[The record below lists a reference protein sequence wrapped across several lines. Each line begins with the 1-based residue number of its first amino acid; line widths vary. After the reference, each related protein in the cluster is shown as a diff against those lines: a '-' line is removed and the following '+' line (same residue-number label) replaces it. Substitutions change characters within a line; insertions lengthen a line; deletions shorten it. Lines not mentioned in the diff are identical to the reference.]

1 TNQKQN
7 PRLTDYRAVAL
18 GGAIWAGALFQSATA
33 PWRIAIAALI
43 LAALSLISR
52 KFRFSVIIFALL
64 LGSTVMSIR
73 QASLAHSQISRF
85 FMQSATITAE
95 VVTDPSKTSTG
106 SYSFIARAVLVNNS
120 SIHYKLRVPIRVMTS
135 KQSIT
140 TLLPGQR
147 FSAQGR
153 IVASKEARVAALVVI
168 KDDFHILTP
177 PSRWASALG
186 AIRLGLRFLSGDGNA
201 GALIPGMVLGDTSKQ
216 SVEFKNS
223 MRRSGLTH
231 LVAVS
236 GANFALVSAFVLW
249 MMQFLFARMK
259 FRLSATAISL
269 IAFIA
274 LVRPSP
280 SVLRAAA
287 MAAVLL
293 VAQGTKKGRDS
304 LPALGFAM
312 AAVVVVDPWQAR
324 DAGFALSVLAT
335 AGLLL
340 FAPVLIEKLSI
351 HLPGKLAQALAP
363 PIAATVFCSP
373 IIVALSGYLAPMS
386 VIANLLAAPFVAP
399 ITIVGFIAALF
410 SPFAPLISTVLIWFI
425 RFPAGAIALI
435 AHWASSFP
443 VLTLQSGKIGFLI
456 VASFTL
462 GSWLLKKWFKHI
474 IVFTLVILISITWL
488 QRWPGGDWQVANC
501 DIGQGDSM
509 VINLGNHQGIVID
522 VGPDSVAEDRCL
534 KALGIK
540 EIPLL
545 ILSHFHADHVAGLT
559 GAIKNRAVGQVWV
572 SVNSAPLI
580 ESAKAQAALKGVE
593 MIKAVRG
600 MSARVGP
607 LTIRVL
613 WPTLSAR
620 SFEEMPGD
628 GSQINNSSI
637 ATLIT
642 SDAFSLFAGGDL
654 EPPVQEILVK
664 DVGPVDIYKVCH
676 HGSKYQDLAFM
687 SALHPRISII
697 SVGAGNTYGHPAVQ
711 TLQALARLGSEV
723 LRTDIDGAVAVQV
736 RNHQFTVRRAKGRFN
751 LIRWG

>member
-1 TNQKQN
+1 
-7 PRLTDYRAVAL
+7 
-18 GGAIWAGALFQSATA
+18 
-33 PWRIAIAALI
+33 
-43 LAALSLISR
+43 
-52 KFRFSVIIFALL
+52 
-64 LGSTVMSIR
+64 MSIR

-106 SYSFIARAVLVNNS
+106 NYSFIARAVLVNNS

-135 KQSIT
+135 KQSVT

-147 FSAQGR
+147 FSAEGR

-168 KDDFHILTP
+168 KDDIEIQTQ

-186 AIRLGLRFLSGDGNA
+186 AIRLGLRSLSGDGNA

-456 VASFTL
+456 IASFTL

-509 VINLGNHQGIVID
+509 VINLGNHRGIVID
-522 VGPDSVAEDRCL
+522 VGPDPVAEDRCL

-613 WPTLSAR
+613 WPTLSAT

-676 HGSKYQDLAFM
+676 HGSRYQDLAFM

>member
-1 TNQKQN
+1 MQN
-7 PRLTDYRAVAL
+7 
-18 GGAIWAGALFQSATA
+18 AT
-33 PWRIAIAALI
+33 
-43 LAALSLISR
+43 
-52 KFRFSVIIFALL
+52 V
-64 LGSTVMSIR
+64 
-73 QASLAHSQISRF
+73 
-85 FMQSATITAE
+85 TAE

-135 KQSIT
+135 DQSVT
-140 TLLPGQR
+140 QLLPGQR

-168 KDDFHILTP
+168 KSDIEIQTQ
-177 PSRWASALG
+177 PSHWASALG
-186 AIRLGLRFLSGDGNA
+186 AIRLGLRSLSGDGDA

-216 SVEFKNS
+216 SSDFKNS
-223 MRRSGLTH
+223 MKRSGLTH

-259 FRLSATAISL
+259 FRLTATAISL

-293 VAQGTKKGRDS
+293 IAQGTKRGRDS

-312 AAVVVVDPWQAR
+312 AAVVIVDPWQAR

-340 FAPVLIEKLSI
+340 FAPVLIEKMRTRM
-351 HLPGKLAQALAP
+351 PEKLAQALAP
-363 PIAATVFCSP
+363 PIAAIVFCSP

-410 SPFAPLISTVLIWFI
+410 SPIAPLLSTILMWFI

-435 AHWASSFP
+435 ADWASSFP
-443 VLTLQSGKIGFLI
+443 VLTLRTGKIGFLI

-462 GSWLLKKWFKHI
+462 ISWLLKKWLKQI
-474 IVFTLVILISITWL
+474 IIFTLVVLISITWL

-509 VINLGNHQGIVID
+509 VINLGNHRGLVID
-522 VGPDSVAEDRCL
+522 VGPDPVAEDRCL
-534 KALGIK
+534 KALGIN

-545 ILSHFHADHVAGLT
+545 ILSHFHADHVAGLP
-559 GAIKNRAVGQVWV
+559 GALKNRTVGQVWV
-572 SVNSAPLI
+572 SVNSAPLV
-580 ESAKAQAALKGVE
+580 ESAMAQSALKGVE

-600 MSARVGP
+600 MSSKLGP
-607 LTIRVL
+607 LTIKVL
-613 WPTLSAR
+613 WPTLSAT
-620 SFEEMPGD
+620 SFAEMPGD

-642 SDAFSLFAGGDL
+642 CDAFSIFAGGDI

-664 DVGPVDIYKVCH
+664 DVGPVDIYKVSH
-676 HGSKYQDLAFM
+676 HGSRYQDLAFM
-687 SALHPRISII
+687 AALHPRISII
-697 SVGAGNTYGHPAVQ
+697 SVGVGNTYGHPAVQ
-711 TLQALARLGSEV
+711 TLGALARLGSEV
-723 LRTDIDGAVAVQV
+723 VRTDIDGAIAVQV
-736 RNHQFTVRRAKGRFN
+736 RNHHFTIRKAKGRFN

>member
-1 TNQKQN
+1 MQN
-7 PRLTDYRAVAL
+7 
-18 GGAIWAGALFQSATA
+18 AT
-33 PWRIAIAALI
+33 
-43 LAALSLISR
+43 
-52 KFRFSVIIFALL
+52 V
-64 LGSTVMSIR
+64 
-73 QASLAHSQISRF
+73 
-85 FMQSATITAE
+85 TAE

-135 KQSIT
+135 DQSVT
-140 TLLPGQR
+140 QLLPGQR

-168 KDDFHILTP
+168 KSDIEIQTQ
-177 PSRWASALG
+177 PSHWASALG
-186 AIRLGLRFLSGDGNA
+186 AIRLGLRSLSGDGDA

-216 SVEFKNS
+216 SSDFKNS
-223 MRRSGLTH
+223 MKRSGLTH

-259 FRLSATAISL
+259 FRLTATAISL

-293 VAQGTKKGRDS
+293 IAQGTKRGRDS

-312 AAVVVVDPWQAR
+312 AAVVIVDPWQAR

-340 FAPVLIEKLSI
+340 FAPVLIEKMRTRM
-351 HLPGKLAQALAP
+351 PEKLAQALAP
-363 PIAATVFCSP
+363 PIAAIVFCSP

-410 SPFAPLISTVLIWFI
+410 SPIAPLLSTILMWFI

-435 AHWASSFP
+435 ADWASSFP
-443 VLTLQSGKIGFLI
+443 VLTLRTGKIGFLI

-462 GSWLLKKWFKHI
+462 ISWLLKRWFKHI
-474 IVFTLVILISITWL
+474 IIFTLVVLISITWL

-509 VINLGNHQGIVID
+509 VINLGNHRGLVID
-522 VGPDSVAEDRCL
+522 VGPNPVAEDRCL
-534 KALGIK
+534 KALGIN

-545 ILSHFHADHVAGLT
+545 ILSHFHADHVAGLP
-559 GAIKNRAVGQVWV
+559 GALKNRTVGQVWV
-572 SVNSAPLI
+572 SVNSAPLV
-580 ESAKAQAALKGVE
+580 ESAMAQSALKGVE

-600 MSARVGP
+600 MSSKLGV
-607 LTIRVL
+607 LTIKVL
-613 WPTLSAR
+613 WPTLSAT
-620 SFEEMPGD
+620 SFAEMPGD

-642 SDAFSLFAGGDL
+642 CDAFSIFAGGDI

-664 DVGPVDIYKVCH
+664 DVGPVDIYKVSH
-676 HGSKYQDLAFM
+676 HGSRYQDLAFM
-687 SALHPRISII
+687 AALHPRISII
-697 SVGAGNTYGHPAVQ
+697 SVGVGNTYGHPAVQ
-711 TLQALARLGSEV
+711 TLDALARLGSEV
-723 LRTDIDGAVAVQV
+723 LRTDIDGAIAVQV

>member
-1 TNQKQN
+1 
-7 PRLTDYRAVAL
+7 
-18 GGAIWAGALFQSATA
+18 
-33 PWRIAIAALI
+33 
-43 LAALSLISR
+43 
-52 KFRFSVIIFALL
+52 
-64 LGSTVMSIR
+64 MSIR
-73 QASLAHSQISRF
+73 QASLADSQISRF
-85 FMQSATITAE
+85 FMQNATITAE
-95 VVTDPSKTSTG
+95 VVTDPSKTTTG
-106 SYSFIARAVLVNNS
+106 NYSFIARAVLINNS

-135 KQSIT
+135 KQSVT

-147 FSAQGR
+147 FGAEGR
-153 IVASKEARVAALVVI
+153 IVATKEARVAALVVI
-168 KDDFHILTP
+168 KDDIQIQTQA
-177 PSRWASALG
+177 SRWASALG
-186 AIRLGLRFLSGDGNA
+186 AIRLGLRALSGDGDA

-216 SVEFKNS
+216 SPEFKNS
-223 MRRSGLTH
+223 MKRSGLTH

-259 FRLSATAISL
+259 FRLSATALSL

-293 VAQGTKKGRDS
+293 VAQGTKRGRDS

-312 AAVVVVDPWQAR
+312 AAVVIIDPWQAR

-340 FAPVLIEKLSI
+340 FAPVLIEKLST
-351 HLPGKLAQALAP
+351 HMPGKLAQALAP

-373 IIVALSGYLAPMS
+373 IIVALSGYLAPMG

-410 SPFAPLISTVLIWFI
+410 SPFAPLLSTVLIWFI

-443 VLTLQSGKIGFLI
+443 VLNLRTGKIGFLI
-456 VASFTL
+456 VAVFTL

-474 IVFTLVILISITWL
+474 IIFTLVVLISITWL

-509 VINLGNHQGIVID
+509 VINLGNHRGIVID
-522 VGPDSVAEDRCL
+522 VGPDAVAEDRCL
-534 KALGIK
+534 KALGIN

-545 ILSHFHADHVAGLT
+545 ILSHFHADHVAGLP
-559 GAIKNRAVGQVWV
+559 GAIRNRTVGQVWV
-572 SVNSAPLI
+572 SVNSAPLV
-580 ESAKAQAALKGVE
+580 ESAMAQAALKGIE

-600 MSARVGP
+600 MSSRVGP
-607 LTIRVL
+607 FTINVL
-613 WPTLSAR
+613 WPTLSAI
-620 SFEEMPGD
+620 SFAEMPGD
-628 GSQINNSSI
+628 GSQVNNSSI

-642 SDAFSLFAGGDL
+642 SAEFSIFAGGDI
-654 EPPVQEILVK
+654 EPPVQEVLVK
-664 DVGPVDIYKVCH
+664 DVAPVDIYKVSH
-676 HGSKYQDLAFM
+676 HGSRYQDLAFM
-687 SALHPRISII
+687 AALHPRISII

-711 TLQALARLGSEV
+711 TLEALARLGSEV
-723 LRTDIDGAVAVQV
+723 VRTDIDGAIAVQV

>member
-1 TNQKQN
+1 MQN
-7 PRLTDYRAVAL
+7 
-18 GGAIWAGALFQSATA
+18 AT
-33 PWRIAIAALI
+33 
-43 LAALSLISR
+43 
-52 KFRFSVIIFALL
+52 V
-64 LGSTVMSIR
+64 
-73 QASLAHSQISRF
+73 
-85 FMQSATITAE
+85 TAE

-135 KQSIT
+135 DQSVT
-140 TLLPGQR
+140 QLLPGQR

-168 KDDFHILTP
+168 KDDINIQTQ
-177 PSRWASALG
+177 PSHWASALG
-186 AIRLGLRFLSGDGNA
+186 AIRLGLRSLSGDGDA

-216 SVEFKNS
+216 SSDFKNS
-223 MRRSGLTH
+223 MKRSGLTH

-259 FRLSATAISL
+259 FRLTATAISL

-293 VAQGTKKGRDS
+293 IAQGTKRGRDS

-312 AAVVVVDPWQAR
+312 AAVVIVDPWQAR

-340 FAPVLIEKLSI
+340 FAPVLIEKMRTRM
-351 HLPGKLAQALAP
+351 PEKLAQALAP
-363 PIAATVFCSP
+363 PIAAIVFCSP

-410 SPFAPLISTVLIWFI
+410 SPIAPLLSTILMWFI

-435 AHWASSFP
+435 ADWASSFP
-443 VLTLQSGKIGFLI
+443 VLTLRTGKIGFLI

-462 GSWLLKKWFKHI
+462 ISWLLKRWFKHI
-474 IVFTLVILISITWL
+474 IIFTLVVLISITWL

-509 VINLGNHQGIVID
+509 VINLGNHRGLVID
-522 VGPDSVAEDRCL
+522 VGPNPVAEDRCL
-534 KALGIK
+534 KALGIN

-545 ILSHFHADHVAGLT
+545 ILSHFHADHVAGLP
-559 GAIKNRAVGQVWV
+559 GALKNRTVGQVWV
-572 SVNSAPLI
+572 SVNSAPLV
-580 ESAKAQAALKGVE
+580 ESAMAQSALKGVE

-600 MSARVGP
+600 MSSKLGV
-607 LTIRVL
+607 LTIKVL
-613 WPTLSAR
+613 WPTLSAT
-620 SFEEMPGD
+620 SFAEMPGD

-642 SDAFSLFAGGDL
+642 CDAFSIFAGGDI

-664 DVGPVDIYKVCH
+664 DVGPVDIYKVSH
-676 HGSKYQDLAFM
+676 HGSRYQDLAFM
-687 SALHPRISII
+687 AALHPRISII

-711 TLQALARLGSEV
+711 TLDALARLGSEV
-723 LRTDIDGAVAVQV
+723 VRTDIDGAIAVQV

>member
-1 TNQKQN
+1 MQN
-7 PRLTDYRAVAL
+7 
-18 GGAIWAGALFQSATA
+18 AT
-33 PWRIAIAALI
+33 
-43 LAALSLISR
+43 
-52 KFRFSVIIFALL
+52 V
-64 LGSTVMSIR
+64 
-73 QASLAHSQISRF
+73 
-85 FMQSATITAE
+85 TAE

-135 KQSIT
+135 DQSVT
-140 TLLPGQR
+140 QLLPGQR

-168 KDDFHILTP
+168 KSDIEIQTQ
-177 PSRWASALG
+177 PSHWASALG
-186 AIRLGLRFLSGDGNA
+186 AIRLGLRSLSGDGDA

-216 SVEFKNS
+216 SSDFKNS
-223 MRRSGLTH
+223 MKRSGLTH

-259 FRLSATAISL
+259 FRLTATAISL

-293 VAQGTKKGRDS
+293 IAQGTKRGRDS

-312 AAVVVVDPWQAR
+312 AAVVIVDPWQAR

-340 FAPVLIEKLSI
+340 FAPVLIEKMRTRM
-351 HLPGKLAQALAP
+351 PEKLAQALAP
-363 PIAATVFCSP
+363 PIAAIVFCSP

-410 SPFAPLISTVLIWFI
+410 SPIAPLLSTILMWFI

-435 AHWASSFP
+435 ADWASSFP
-443 VLTLQSGKIGFLI
+443 VLTLRTGKIGFLI

-462 GSWLLKKWFKHI
+462 ISWLLKRWFKHI
-474 IVFTLVILISITWL
+474 IIFTLVVLISITWL

-509 VINLGNHQGIVID
+509 VINLGNHRGLVID
-522 VGPDSVAEDRCL
+522 VGPNPVAEDRCL
-534 KALGIK
+534 KALGIN

-545 ILSHFHADHVAGLT
+545 ILSHFHADHVAGLP
-559 GAIKNRAVGQVWV
+559 GALKNRTVGQVWV
-572 SVNSAPLI
+572 SVNSAPLV
-580 ESAKAQAALKGVE
+580 ESAMAQSALKGVE

-600 MSARVGP
+600 MSSKLGV
-607 LTIRVL
+607 LTIKVL
-613 WPTLSAR
+613 WPTLSAT
-620 SFEEMPGD
+620 SFAEMPGD

-642 SDAFSLFAGGDL
+642 CDAFSIFAGGDI

-664 DVGPVDIYKVCH
+664 DVGPVDIYKVSH
-676 HGSKYQDLAFM
+676 HGSRYQDLAFM
-687 SALHPRISII
+687 AALHPRISII
-697 SVGAGNTYGHPAVQ
+697 SVGVGNIYGHPAVQ
-711 TLQALARLGSEV
+711 TLGALARLGSEV
-723 LRTDIDGAVAVQV
+723 VRTDIDGAIAVQV

>member
-1 TNQKQN
+1 
-7 PRLTDYRAVAL
+7 
-18 GGAIWAGALFQSATA
+18 
-33 PWRIAIAALI
+33 
-43 LAALSLISR
+43 
-52 KFRFSVIIFALL
+52 
-64 LGSTVMSIR
+64 MSIR
-73 QASLAHSQISRF
+73 QASLADSQISQF

-95 VVTDPSKTSTG
+95 VVTDPSKTTTG
-106 SYSFIARAVLVNNS
+106 NYSFIARAVLINNS

-135 KQSIT
+135 NQSVT

-147 FSAQGR
+147 FNAQGR

-168 KDDFHILTP
+168 KDDIQIQTQA
-177 PSRWASALG
+177 SRWASALG
-186 AIRLGLRFLSGDGNA
+186 AIRLGLRALSGDGDA

-216 SVEFKNS
+216 SPEFKNS
-223 MRRSGLTH
+223 MKRSGLTH

-259 FRLSATAISL
+259 FRLSATALSL

-293 VAQGTKKGRDS
+293 VAQGTKRGRDS

-312 AAVVVVDPWQAR
+312 AAVVIIDPWQAR

-340 FAPVLIEKLSI
+340 FAPVLIEKLST
-351 HLPGKLAQALAP
+351 HMLGKLAQALAP

-373 IIVALSGYLAPMS
+373 IIVALSGYLAPMG

-410 SPFAPLISTVLIWFI
+410 SPFAPLLSTVLIWFI

-443 VLTLQSGKIGFLI
+443 VLNLRTGKIGFLI
-456 VASFTL
+456 VAVFTL

-474 IVFTLVILISITWL
+474 IIFTLVVLISITWL

-509 VINLGNHQGIVID
+509 VINLGNHRGIVID
-522 VGPDSVAEDRCL
+522 VGPDAVAEDRCL
-534 KALGIK
+534 KALGIN
-540 EIPLL
+540 EMPLL
-545 ILSHFHADHVAGLT
+545 ILSHFHADHVAGLP
-559 GAIKNRAVGQVWV
+559 GAIRNRTVGQVWV
-572 SVNSAPLI
+572 SVNSAPLV
-580 ESAKAQAALKGVE
+580 ESAMAQAALKGIE

-600 MSARVGP
+600 MSSRVGP
-607 LTIRVL
+607 FTINVL
-613 WPTLSAR
+613 WPTLSAI
-620 SFEEMPGD
+620 SFAEMPGD
-628 GSQINNSSI
+628 GSQVNNSSI

-642 SDAFSLFAGGDL
+642 SAEFSIFAGGDI
-654 EPPVQEILVK
+654 EPPVQEVLVK
-664 DVGPVDIYKVCH
+664 DVAPVDIYKVSH
-676 HGSKYQDLAFM
+676 HGSRYQDLAFM
-687 SALHPRISII
+687 AALHPRISII
-697 SVGAGNTYGHPAVQ
+697 SVGVGNTYGHPAVQ
-711 TLQALARLGSEV
+711 TLEALARLGSEV
-723 LRTDIDGAVAVQV
+723 VRTDIDGAIAVQV

>member
-1 TNQKQN
+1 
-7 PRLTDYRAVAL
+7 
-18 GGAIWAGALFQSATA
+18 
-33 PWRIAIAALI
+33 
-43 LAALSLISR
+43 
-52 KFRFSVIIFALL
+52 
-64 LGSTVMSIR
+64 MSIR

-106 SYSFIARAVLVNNS
+106 NYSFIARAVLVNNS

-135 KQSIT
+135 KQSVT

-153 IVASKEARVAALVVI
+153 IVASKEARVAALVVL
-168 KDDFHILTP
+168 KDDIEIQTR

-186 AIRLGLRFLSGDGNA
+186 AIRLGLRSLSGDGNA

-456 VASFTL
+456 IASFTL

-522 VGPDSVAEDRCL
+522 VGPDAVAEDRCL
-534 KALGIK
+534 KALGIN

-545 ILSHFHADHVAGLT
+545 ILSHFHADHVAGLP
-559 GAIKNRAVGQVWV
+559 GAIKNRTVGQVWV
-572 SVNSAPLI
+572 SVNSAPLV
-580 ESAKAQAALKGVE
+580 ESAMAQAALKGVE

-613 WPTLSAR
+613 WPTLSAT

-676 HGSKYQDLAFM
+676 HGSRYQDLAFM

-711 TLQALARLGSEV
+711 TLQSLARLGSEV
-723 LRTDIDGAVAVQV
+723 LRTDIDGAIAVQV

>member
-1 TNQKQN
+1 M
-7 PRLTDYRAVAL
+7 
-18 GGAIWAGALFQSATA
+18 
-33 PWRIAIAALI
+33 
-43 LAALSLISR
+43 
-52 KFRFSVIIFALL
+52 IICALL
-64 LGSTVMSIR
+64 LGSTVMSVR
-73 QASLAHSQISRF
+73 QASLAHSHIARF
-85 FMQSATITAE
+85 FMQNATVTAE

-135 KQSIT
+135 DQSVT
-140 TLLPGQR
+140 QLLPGQR

-168 KDDFHILTP
+168 KSDIEIQTQ
-177 PSRWASALG
+177 PSHWASALG
-186 AIRLGLRFLSGDGNA
+186 AIRLGLRSLSGDGDA

-216 SVEFKNS
+216 SSDFKNS
-223 MRRSGLTH
+223 MKRSGLTH

-259 FRLSATAISL
+259 FRLTATAISL

-293 VAQGTKKGRDS
+293 IAQGTKRGRDS

-312 AAVVVVDPWQAR
+312 AAVVIVDPWQAR

-340 FAPVLIEKLSI
+340 FAPVLIEKMRTRM
-351 HLPGKLAQALAP
+351 PEKLAQALAP
-363 PIAATVFCSP
+363 PIAAIVFCSP

-410 SPFAPLISTVLIWFI
+410 SPIAPLLSTILMWFI

-435 AHWASSFP
+435 ADWASSFP
-443 VLTLQSGKIGFLI
+443 VLTLRTGKIGFLI

-462 GSWLLKKWFKHI
+462 ISWLLKRWFKHI
-474 IVFTLVILISITWL
+474 IIFTLVVLISITWL

-509 VINLGNHQGIVID
+509 VINLGNHRGLVID
-522 VGPDSVAEDRCL
+522 VGPNPVAEDRCL
-534 KALGIK
+534 KALGIN

-545 ILSHFHADHVAGLT
+545 ILSHFHADHVAGLP
-559 GAIKNRAVGQVWV
+559 GALKNRTVGQVWV
-572 SVNSAPLI
+572 SVNSAPLV
-580 ESAKAQAALKGVE
+580 ESAMAQSALKGVE

-600 MSARVGP
+600 MSSKLGV
-607 LTIRVL
+607 LTIKVL
-613 WPTLSAR
+613 WPTLSAT
-620 SFEEMPGD
+620 SFAEMPGD

-642 SDAFSLFAGGDL
+642 CDAFSIFAGGDI

-664 DVGPVDIYKVCH
+664 DVGPVDIYKVSH
-676 HGSKYQDLAFM
+676 HGSRYQDLAFM
-687 SALHPRISII
+687 AALHPRISII

-711 TLQALARLGSEV
+711 TLDALARLGSEV
-723 LRTDIDGAVAVQV
+723 VRTDIDGAIAVQV

>member
-1 TNQKQN
+1 MQN
-7 PRLTDYRAVAL
+7 
-18 GGAIWAGALFQSATA
+18 AT
-33 PWRIAIAALI
+33 
-43 LAALSLISR
+43 
-52 KFRFSVIIFALL
+52 V
-64 LGSTVMSIR
+64 
-73 QASLAHSQISRF
+73 
-85 FMQSATITAE
+85 TAE

-135 KQSIT
+135 DQSVT
-140 TLLPGQR
+140 QLLPGQR

-168 KDDFHILTP
+168 KDDINIQTQ
-177 PSRWASALG
+177 PSHWASALG
-186 AIRLGLRFLSGDGNA
+186 AIRLGLRSLSGDGDA

-216 SVEFKNS
+216 SSDFKNS
-223 MRRSGLTH
+223 MKRSGLTH

-259 FRLSATAISL
+259 FRLTATAISL

-293 VAQGTKKGRDS
+293 IAQGTKRGRDS

-312 AAVVVVDPWQAR
+312 AAVVIVDPWQAR

-340 FAPVLIEKLSI
+340 FAPVLIEKMRTRM
-351 HLPGKLAQALAP
+351 PEKLAQALAP
-363 PIAATVFCSP
+363 PIAAIVFCSP

-410 SPFAPLISTVLIWFI
+410 SPIAPLLSTILMWFI

-435 AHWASSFP
+435 ADWASSFP
-443 VLTLQSGKIGFLI
+443 VLTLRTGKIGFLI

-462 GSWLLKKWFKHI
+462 ISWLLKKWLKQI
-474 IVFTLVILISITWL
+474 IIFTLVVLISITWL

-509 VINLGNHQGIVID
+509 VINLGNHRGLVID
-522 VGPDSVAEDRCL
+522 VGPDPVAEDRCL
-534 KALGIK
+534 KALGIN

-545 ILSHFHADHVAGLT
+545 ILSHFHADHVAGLP
-559 GAIKNRAVGQVWV
+559 GALKNRTVGQVWV
-572 SVNSAPLI
+572 SVNSAPLV
-580 ESAKAQAALKGVE
+580 ESAMAQSALKGVE
-593 MIKAVRG
+593 IIKAVRG
-600 MSARVGP
+600 MSSKLGP
-607 LTIRVL
+607 LTIKVL
-613 WPTLSAR
+613 WPTLSAT
-620 SFEEMPGD
+620 SFAEMPGD

-642 SDAFSLFAGGDL
+642 GDAFSIFAGGDI

-664 DVGPVDIYKVCH
+664 DVGPVDIYKVSH
-676 HGSKYQDLAFM
+676 HGSRYQDLAFM
-687 SALHPRISII
+687 AALHPRISII

-711 TLQALARLGSEV
+711 TLDALARLGSEV
-723 LRTDIDGAVAVQV
+723 VRTDIDGAIAVQV
-736 RNHQFTVRRAKGRFN
+736 RNHHFTIRKAKGRFN

>member
-1 TNQKQN
+1 
-7 PRLTDYRAVAL
+7 
-18 GGAIWAGALFQSATA
+18 
-33 PWRIAIAALI
+33 
-43 LAALSLISR
+43 
-52 KFRFSVIIFALL
+52 
-64 LGSTVMSIR
+64 MSIR
-73 QASLAHSQISRF
+73 QASLAHSQIARF

-95 VVTDPSKTSTG
+95 VVTDPNKTNTG
-106 SYSFIARAVLVNNS
+106 NYSFIARAILVNNS

-135 KQSIT
+135 KQSMSK
-140 TLLPGQR
+140 LLPGQR

-168 KDDFHILTP
+168 KDEIEIQTQ
-177 PSRWASALG
+177 PSHWASALG
-186 AIRLGLRFLSGDGNA
+186 AVRLGLRSLSGDGDA

-216 SVEFKNS
+216 SPQFKNS
-223 MRRSGLTH
+223 MKRSGLTH

-249 MMQFLFARMK
+249 IMQFLFTRMA

-293 VAQGTKKGRDS
+293 IAQGTKRGRDS
-304 LPALGFAM
+304 LPALGFAI
-312 AAVVVVDPWQAR
+312 AAVVIVDPWQAR

-340 FAPVLIEKLSI
+340 FAPVLVEKLSL
-351 HLPGKLAQALAP
+351 HMPEKLAQALAP
-363 PIAATVFCSP
+363 PTAAIVFCSP

-399 ITIVGFIAALF
+399 ITIVGFISSLF
-410 SPFAPLISTVLIWFI
+410 SPFAPLLSSALIWLI

-443 VLTLQSGKIGFLI
+443 VLTLRTGKIGFLI
-456 VASFTL
+456 VACFTL
-462 GSWLLKKWFKHI
+462 LAWLFKKWFKYI
-474 IVFTLVILISITWL
+474 TIFTLIVLISITWL
-488 QRWPGGDWQVANC
+488 QRWPGGDWQIANC

-509 VINLGNHQGIVID
+509 VLNLGNHQGLVID
-522 VGPDSVAEDRCL
+522 VGPDAVAEDRCL

-545 ILSHFHADHVAGLT
+545 ILSHFHADHVAGLP
-559 GAIKNRAVGQVWV
+559 GALNKRTVGQVWV
-572 SVNSAPLI
+572 SVNSAPLV
-580 ESAKAQAALKGVE
+580 ESTMAHVALEGVE
-593 MIKAVRG
+593 IIKAVRG
-600 MSARVGP
+600 MSSRVGP
-607 LTIRVL
+607 LTIKVL
-613 WPTLSAR
+613 WPTLSAT
-620 SFEEMPGD
+620 SFEEMPGE

-642 SDAFSLFAGGDL
+642 SNEFSIFAGGDL
-654 EPPVQEILVK
+654 EPPVQQILVK
-664 DVGPVDIYKVCH
+664 DVTPVDIYKVCH
-676 HGSKYQDLAFM
+676 HGSRYQDLAFM
-687 SALHPRISII
+687 AALHPRISVI
-697 SVGAGNTYGHPAVQ
+697 SVGVGNTYGHPAVQ
-711 TLQALARLGSEV
+711 TLEALTRLGSEV
-723 LRTDIDGAVAVQV
+723 VRTDIDGAIAVQV
-736 RNHQFTVRRAKGRFN
+736 RKHQFTIRKAKGRFN

>member
-1 TNQKQN
+1 
-7 PRLTDYRAVAL
+7 
-18 GGAIWAGALFQSATA
+18 LFQSATA

-106 SYSFIARAVLVNNS
+106 NYSFIARAVLVNNS

-135 KQSIT
+135 KQSVT

-168 KDDFHILTP
+168 KDDIEIQTQ

-186 AIRLGLRFLSGDGNA
+186 AIRLGLRSLSGDGNA

-456 VASFTL
+456 IASFTL

-522 VGPDSVAEDRCL
+522 VGPDPVAEDRCL

-613 WPTLSAR
+613 WPTLSAT

-637 ATLIT
+637 AILIT

-676 HGSKYQDLAFM
+676 HGSRYQDLAFM

-711 TLQALARLGSEV
+711 TLEALARLGSEV
-723 LRTDIDGAVAVQV
+723 LRTDIDGAIAVQV

>member
-1 TNQKQN
+1 
-7 PRLTDYRAVAL
+7 
-18 GGAIWAGALFQSATA
+18 
-33 PWRIAIAALI
+33 LI

-52 KFRFSVIIFALL
+52 KFRFSVIICALL

-106 SYSFIARAVLVNNS
+106 NYSFIARAVLVNNS

-135 KQSIT
+135 KQSVT

-147 FSAQGR
+147 FSAEGR

-168 KDDFHILTP
+168 KDDIEIQTQ
-177 PSRWASALG
+177 PSRWASALA
-186 AIRLGLRFLSGDGNA
+186 AIRLGLRSLSGDGNA

-216 SVEFKNS
+216 SADFKNS

-435 AHWASSFP
+435 AHWASTFP
-443 VLTLQSGKIGFLI
+443 VLTLRTGKIGFLI
-456 VASFTL
+456 VALFAL
-462 GSWLLKKWFKHI
+462 ASWLFKKWFKHI

-509 VINLGNHQGIVID
+509 VINLGNHRGIVID
-522 VGPDSVAEDRCL
+522 VGPDPVAEDRCL

-580 ESAKAQAALKGVE
+580 ESAKAQSALSGVE

-613 WPTLSAR
+613 WPTLSAT

-664 DVGPVDIYKVCH
+664 DVGPVDIYKVSH
-676 HGSKYQDLAFM
+676 HGSRYQDLAFM
-687 SALHPRISII
+687 RALHPRISII

-711 TLQALARLGSEV
+711 TLEALARLGSEV

>member
-1 TNQKQN
+1 
-7 PRLTDYRAVAL
+7 
-18 GGAIWAGALFQSATA
+18 
-33 PWRIAIAALI
+33 
-43 LAALSLISR
+43 
-52 KFRFSVIIFALL
+52 
-64 LGSTVMSIR
+64 MSIR

-106 SYSFIARAVLVNNS
+106 NYSFIARAVLVNNS

-135 KQSIT
+135 KQSVT

-153 IVASKEARVAALVVI
+153 IVASKEARVAALVVL
-168 KDDFHILTP
+168 KDDIEIQTR

-186 AIRLGLRFLSGDGNA
+186 AIRLGLRSLSGDGNA

-456 VASFTL
+456 IAGFTL

-509 VINLGNHQGIVID
+509 VINLGNHRGIVID
-522 VGPDSVAEDRCL
+522 VGPDAVAEDRCL
-534 KALGIK
+534 KALGIN

-545 ILSHFHADHVAGLT
+545 ILSHFHADHVSGLP
-559 GAIKNRAVGQVWV
+559 GAIKNRTVGQVWV

-613 WPTLSAR
+613 WPTLSAT

-637 ATLIT
+637 AILIT
-642 SDAFSLFAGGDL
+642 SNAFSLFAGGDL

-676 HGSKYQDLAFM
+676 HGSRYQDLAFM

-711 TLQALARLGSEV
+711 TLQSLARLGSEV
-723 LRTDIDGAVAVQV
+723 LRTDIDGAIAVQV

>member
-1 TNQKQN
+1 
-7 PRLTDYRAVAL
+7 
-18 GGAIWAGALFQSATA
+18 
-33 PWRIAIAALI
+33 
-43 LAALSLISR
+43 
-52 KFRFSVIIFALL
+52 
-64 LGSTVMSIR
+64 MSIR
-73 QASLAHSQISRF
+73 QASLADSQISRF

-95 VVTDPSKTSTG
+95 VVTDPSKTITG
-106 SYSFIARAVLVNNS
+106 NYSFIARAVLINNS

-135 KQSIT
+135 NQSVT

-147 FSAQGR
+147 FNAQGR

-168 KDDFHILTP
+168 KDDIQIQTQA
-177 PSRWASALG
+177 SRWASALG
-186 AIRLGLRFLSGDGNA
+186 AIRLGLRALSGDGDA

-216 SVEFKNS
+216 SPEFKNS
-223 MRRSGLTH
+223 MKRSGLTH

-259 FRLSATAISL
+259 FRLSATALSL

-293 VAQGTKKGRDS
+293 VAQGTKRGRDS

-312 AAVVVVDPWQAR
+312 AAVVIIDPWQAR

-340 FAPVLIEKLSI
+340 FAPVLIEKLST
-351 HLPGKLAQALAP
+351 HMPGKLAQALAP

-410 SPFAPLISTVLIWFI
+410 SPFVPILSTVLIWFI

-443 VLTLQSGKIGFLI
+443 VLNLRTGKIGFLI
-456 VASFTL
+456 VAVFTL

-474 IVFTLVILISITWL
+474 IIFTLVVLISITWL

-509 VINLGNHQGIVID
+509 VINLGNHRGIVID
-522 VGPDSVAEDRCL
+522 VGPDAVAEDRCL
-534 KALGIK
+534 KALGIN

-545 ILSHFHADHVAGLT
+545 ILSHFHADHVAGLP
-559 GAIKNRAVGQVWV
+559 GAIKKRTVGQVWI
-572 SVNSAPLI
+572 SVNSAPLV
-580 ESAKAQAALKGVE
+580 ESAMVQAALKGVE

-607 LTIRVL
+607 FTIKVL
-613 WPTLSAR
+613 WPTLSAT
-620 SFEEMPGD
+620 SFAEMPGD
-628 GSQINNSSI
+628 GSQVNNSSI

-642 SDAFSLFAGGDL
+642 SAEFSIFAGGDI
-654 EPPVQEILVK
+654 EPPVQEVLVK
-664 DVGPVDIYKVCH
+664 DVAPVDIYKVSH
-676 HGSKYQDLAFM
+676 HGSRYQDLAFM

-711 TLQALARLGSEV
+711 TLEALARLGSEV
-723 LRTDIDGAVAVQV
+723 VRTDIDGAIAVQV

>member
-1 TNQKQN
+1 
-7 PRLTDYRAVAL
+7 
-18 GGAIWAGALFQSATA
+18 
-33 PWRIAIAALI
+33 
-43 LAALSLISR
+43 
-52 KFRFSVIIFALL
+52 
-64 LGSTVMSIR
+64 MSIR
-73 QASLAHSQISRF
+73 QASLADSQISRF
-85 FMQSATITAE
+85 FMQNATITAE
-95 VVTDPSKTSTG
+95 VVTDPSKTTTG
-106 SYSFIARAVLVNNS
+106 NYSFIARAVLIKNS

-135 KQSIT
+135 NQSVT

-147 FSAQGR
+147 FNAQGR

-168 KDDFHILTP
+168 KDDIQIQTQA
-177 PSRWASALG
+177 SRWASALG
-186 AIRLGLRFLSGDGNA
+186 AIRLGLRALSGDGDA

-216 SVEFKNS
+216 SPEFKNS
-223 MRRSGLTH
+223 MKRSGLTH

-259 FRLSATAISL
+259 FRLSATALSL

-293 VAQGTKKGRDS
+293 VAQGTKRGRDS

-312 AAVVVVDPWQAR
+312 AAVVIIDPWQAR

-335 AGLLL
+335 AGLLI
-340 FAPVLIEKLSI
+340 FAPVLIEKLST
-351 HLPGKLAQALAP
+351 HMPGKLAQALAP

-373 IIVALSGYLAPMS
+373 IIVALSGYLAPMG

-410 SPFAPLISTVLIWFI
+410 SPFVPMLSTVLIWFI

-443 VLTLQSGKIGFLI
+443 VLNLRTGKIGFLI
-456 VASFTL
+456 VAVFTL

-474 IVFTLVILISITWL
+474 IIFTLVVLISITWL

-509 VINLGNHQGIVID
+509 VINLGNHRGIVID
-522 VGPDSVAEDRCL
+522 VGPDAVAEDRCL
-534 KALGIK
+534 KALGIN

-545 ILSHFHADHVAGLT
+545 ILSHFHADHVAGLP
-559 GAIKNRAVGQVWV
+559 GAIRNRTVGQVWV
-572 SVNSAPLI
+572 SVNSAPLV
-580 ESAKAQAALKGVE
+580 ESAMAQAALKGIE

-600 MSARVGP
+600 MSSRVGP
-607 LTIRVL
+607 FTINVL
-613 WPTLSAR
+613 WPTLSAI
-620 SFEEMPGD
+620 SFAEMPGD
-628 GSQINNSSI
+628 GSQVNNSSI

-642 SDAFSLFAGGDL
+642 SAEFSIFAGGDI
-654 EPPVQEILVK
+654 EPPVQEVLVK
-664 DVGPVDIYKVCH
+664 DVAPVDIYKVSH
-676 HGSKYQDLAFM
+676 HGSRYQDLAFM
-687 SALHPRISII
+687 AALHPRISII

-711 TLQALARLGSEV
+711 TLEALARLGSEV
-723 LRTDIDGAVAVQV
+723 VRTDIDGAIAVQV

>member
-1 TNQKQN
+1 
-7 PRLTDYRAVAL
+7 
-18 GGAIWAGALFQSATA
+18 
-33 PWRIAIAALI
+33 
-43 LAALSLISR
+43 
-52 KFRFSVIIFALL
+52 
-64 LGSTVMSIR
+64 MSIR
-73 QASLAHSQISRF
+73 QASLAHSQITRF
-85 FMQSATITAE
+85 FLQSATITAE

-106 SYSFIARAVLVNNS
+106 NYSFIARAILVNNS

-135 KQSIT
+135 NQSVT
-140 TLLPGQR
+140 ALLPGQR
-147 FSAQGR
+147 ISAQGR

-168 KDDFHILTP
+168 KDDIQIQTQ
-177 PSRWASALG
+177 PSRWASRLG
-186 AIRLGLRFLSGDGNA
+186 AIRFGLRSLSGDGNA

-216 SVEFKNS
+216 SAEFKNS

-293 VAQGTKKGRDS
+293 VAQGTKRGRDS

-312 AAVVVVDPWQAR
+312 AAVVIVDPWQAR

-340 FAPVLIEKLSI
+340 FAPVLIEKLSARM
-351 HLPGKLAQALAP
+351 PVKLAQALAP

-386 VIANLLAAPFVAP
+386 IIANLLAAPFVAP

-410 SPFAPLISTVLIWFI
+410 SPFASFISSVLIWFI
-425 RFPAGAIALI
+425 RFPAGAIALV

-443 VLTLQSGKIGFLI
+443 VLTLQTGKIGFLI

-462 GSWLLKKWFKHI
+462 LAWLFKKWFKY
-474 IVFTLVILISITWL
+474 IVIFTLIILISITWL

-522 VGPDSVAEDRCL
+522 VGPDPVAEDRCL
-534 KALGIK
+534 KTLGIK

-545 ILSHFHADHVAGLT
+545 ILSHFHADHVAGLP
-559 GAIKNRAVGQVWV
+559 GALNKRTVGQVWV
-572 SVNSAPLI
+572 SVNSAPLV
-580 ESAKAQAALKGVE
+580 ESAMAGSALAGVE

-600 MSARVGP
+600 MSARVGA
-607 LTIRVL
+607 LTINVL
-613 WPTLSAR
+613 WPTLSAT

-642 SDAFSLFAGGDL
+642 SDAFSIFAGGDI

-664 DVGPVDIYKVCH
+664 DVGPVDIYKVSH
-676 HGSKYQDLAFM
+676 HGSRYQDLAFM

-711 TLQALARLGSEV
+711 TLEALARLGSEV
-723 LRTDIDGAVAVQV
+723 LRTDIDGAIAVQV
-736 RNHQFTVRRAKGRFN
+736 RNHQFTVRKAKGRFN

>member
-1 TNQKQN
+1 M
-7 PRLTDYRAVAL
+7 
-18 GGAIWAGALFQSATA
+18 GGAIWTGALLQSARP
-33 PWRIAIAALI
+33 PWQISFAALA
-43 LAALSLISR
+43 LGALSLLSR
-52 KFRFSVIIFALL
+52 KARFSVIICALL

-73 QASLAHSQISRF
+73 QASLANSQITRF
-85 FMQSATITAE
+85 FMQSATVKAE

-106 SYSFIARAVLVNNS
+106 NYSFIARAILVNNS
-120 SIHYKLRVPIRVMTS
+120 SIQYKLRVPIRVMTS
-135 KQSIT
+135 HRGVTK
-140 TLLPGQR
+140 LLPGQR

-153 IVASKEARVAALVVI
+153 IVSSKEARVAALVVI
-168 KDDFHILTP
+168 KDDIHIHTQ
-177 PSRWASALG
+177 PSRWASVLG
-186 AIRLGLRFLSGDGNA
+186 AIRLGLRSLSGDGNA

-216 SVEFKNS
+216 SAQFKES
-223 MRRSGLTH
+223 MKRSGLTH

-249 MMQFLFARMK
+249 LMQFLFSKMK

-293 VAQGTKKGRDS
+293 IAQSTKRGRDS

-312 AAVVVVDPWQAR
+312 AAVVIVDPWQAR

-340 FAPVLIEKLSI
+340 FAPVLIEKLSS
-351 HLPGKLAQALAP
+351 HMPLKLAQALSP

-373 IIVALSGYLAPMS
+373 IIVALSGYLAPLS
-386 VIANLLAAPFVAP
+386 IIANLLAAPFVAP
-399 ITIVGFIAALF
+399 ITIVGFIAALV
-410 SPFAPLISTVLIWFI
+410 SPFAPLISSVLIWLI
-425 RFPAGAIALI
+425 RIPAGAIALI

-443 VLTLQSGKIGFLI
+443 VLTMQTGRVGFLI

-462 GSWLLKKWFKHI
+462 LSWLFKKWFKY
-474 IVFTLVILISITWL
+474 IVTFTLIILISITWL

-509 VINLGNHQGIVID
+509 VINLGNHRGIVID
-522 VGPDSVAEDRCL
+522 VGPDAAAEDRCL

-545 ILSHFHADHVAGLT
+545 ILSHFHADHVAGLP
-559 GAIKNRAVGQVWV
+559 GALNKRTVGQVWV
-572 SVNSAPLI
+572 SVNSAPLM
-580 ESAKAQAALKGVE
+580 ESAKAQSALKGVE
-593 MIKAVRG
+593 IVKAVRG
-600 MSARVGP
+600 MSSRVGA
-607 LTIRVL
+607 LNIKVL
-613 WPTLSAR
+613 WPTLNAT
-620 SFEEMPGD
+620 SFEAMPGD

-642 SDAFSLFAGGDL
+642 SDEFSIFAGGDI
-654 EPPVQEILVK
+654 EPPVQQILVK
-664 DVGPVDIYKVCH
+664 DVSPVDIYKVSH
-676 HGSKYQDLAFM
+676 HGSRYQDLAFM
-687 SALHPRISII
+687 AALQPRISII
-697 SVGAGNTYGHPAVQ
+697 SVGMGNTYGHPAVQ
-711 TLQALARLGSEV
+711 TLDALARLGSAV
-723 LRTDIDGAVAVQV
+723 LRTDIDGAIAVQV
-736 RNHQFTVRRAKGRFN
+736 RNHQFTVRKAKERFN

>member
-1 TNQKQN
+1 
-7 PRLTDYRAVAL
+7 
-18 GGAIWAGALFQSATA
+18 LFQSATA
-33 PWRIAIAALI
+33 PWRISIIA
-43 LAALSLISR
+43 LAVGVVSLISR
-52 KFRFSVIIFALL
+52 KTRFSVIICALL
-64 LGSTVMSIR
+64 LGSTVMSVR
-73 QASLAHSQISRF
+73 QASLAHSHIARF
-85 FMQSATITAE
+85 FMQNATVTAE

-106 SYSFIARAVLVNNS
+106 NYSFIARAVLVNNS

-135 KQSIT
+135 HQSVT
-140 TLLPGQR
+140 KLLPGQR

-168 KDDFHILTP
+168 KDEIDIQTQ

-186 AIRLGLRFLSGDGNA
+186 AIRLGLRSLSGDGNA

-216 SVEFKNS
+216 SPEFKNS

-249 MMQFLFARMK
+249 VMQFLFARMK

-293 VAQGTKKGRDS
+293 VAQGTKRGRDS

-312 AAVVVVDPWQAR
+312 AAVVIVDPWQAR

-340 FAPVLIEKLSI
+340 FAPVLIEKLSTQMP
-351 HLPGKLAQALAP
+351 LKLAQALSP
-363 PIAATVFCSP
+363 PIAAIVFCSP

-399 ITIVGFIAALF
+399 ITIVGFVAALF
-410 SPFAPLISTVLIWFI
+410 SPFAPLLSTVLIWFI

-443 VLTLQSGKIGFLI
+443 VLNLRTGNIGFLI
-456 VASFTL
+456 VAVFTL
-462 GSWLLKKWFKHI
+462 ISWLLKKWFKYI
-474 IVFTLVILISITWL
+474 IIFTLVVLISITWL

-509 VINLGNHQGIVID
+509 VINLGNHRGLVID
-522 VGPDSVAEDRCL
+522 VGPDPVAEDRCL
-534 KALGIK
+534 KALGIN

-545 ILSHFHADHVAGLT
+545 ILSHFHADHVAGLP
-559 GAIKNRAVGQVWV
+559 GALKNRTVGQVWV
-572 SVNSAPLI
+572 SVNSAPLV
-580 ESAKAQAALKGVE
+580 ESAMAQSTLKGVE

-600 MSARVGP
+600 MRARVGP
-607 LTIRVL
+607 LTIKVL
-613 WPTLSAR
+613 WPTLSAT
-620 SFEEMPGD
+620 SFAEMPGD
-628 GSQINNSSI
+628 GSQVNNSSI

-642 SDAFSLFAGGDL
+642 SAEFSIFAGGDI
-654 EPPVQEILVK
+654 EPPVQELLVK
-664 DVGPVDIYKVCH
+664 DVGPVDIYKVSH
-676 HGSKYQDLAFM
+676 HGSRYQDLAFM
-687 SALHPRISII
+687 AALHPRISVI

-711 TLQALARLGSEV
+711 TLDALARLGSEV
-723 LRTDIDGAVAVQV
+723 VRTDIDGAIAVQV

>member
-1 TNQKQN
+1 
-7 PRLTDYRAVAL
+7 
-18 GGAIWAGALFQSATA
+18 
-33 PWRIAIAALI
+33 
-43 LAALSLISR
+43 
-52 KFRFSVIIFALL
+52 
-64 LGSTVMSIR
+64 MSIR

-106 SYSFIARAVLVNNS
+106 NYSFIARAVLVNNS

-135 KQSIT
+135 KQSVT

-147 FSAQGR
+147 FSAEGR

-168 KDDFHILTP
+168 KDDIEIQTQ

-186 AIRLGLRFLSGDGNA
+186 AIRLGLRSLSGDGNA

-304 LPALGFAM
+304 LPALGFAI

-456 VASFTL
+456 IASFTL

-522 VGPDSVAEDRCL
+522 VGPDAVAEDRCL
-534 KALGIK
+534 KALGIR

-613 WPTLSAR
+613 WPTLSAT

-637 ATLIT
+637 AILIT

-676 HGSKYQDLAFM
+676 HGSRYQDLAFM

-711 TLQALARLGSEV
+711 TLEALARLGSEV
-723 LRTDIDGAVAVQV
+723 LRTDIDGAIAVQV

>member
-1 TNQKQN
+1 
-7 PRLTDYRAVAL
+7 
-18 GGAIWAGALFQSATA
+18 
-33 PWRIAIAALI
+33 
-43 LAALSLISR
+43 
-52 KFRFSVIIFALL
+52 
-64 LGSTVMSIR
+64 MSIR
-73 QASLAHSQISRF
+73 QASLADSQISRF
-85 FMQSATITAE
+85 FMQNATITAE
-95 VVTDPSKTSTG
+95 VVTDPSKTTTG
-106 SYSFIARAVLVNNS
+106 NYSFIARAVLINNS

-135 KQSIT
+135 NQSVT

-147 FSAQGR
+147 FNAQGR

-168 KDDFHILTP
+168 KDDIQIQTQA
-177 PSRWASALG
+177 SRWASALG
-186 AIRLGLRFLSGDGNA
+186 AIRLGLRALSGDGDA

-216 SVEFKNS
+216 SPEFKNS
-223 MRRSGLTH
+223 MKRSGLTH

-259 FRLSATAISL
+259 FRLSATALSL

-293 VAQGTKKGRDS
+293 VAQGTKRGRDS

-312 AAVVVVDPWQAR
+312 AAVVIIDPWQAR

-340 FAPVLIEKLSI
+340 FAPVLIEKLST
-351 HLPGKLAQALAP
+351 HMPGKLAQALAP

-410 SPFAPLISTVLIWFI
+410 SPFVPILSTVLIWFI

-443 VLTLQSGKIGFLI
+443 VLNLRTGKIGFLI
-456 VASFTL
+456 VAVFTF

-474 IVFTLVILISITWL
+474 IIFTLVVLISITWL

-509 VINLGNHQGIVID
+509 VINLGNHRGIVID
-522 VGPDSVAEDRCL
+522 VGPDAVAEDRCL
-534 KALGIK
+534 KALGIN

-545 ILSHFHADHVAGLT
+545 ILSHFHADHVAGLP
-559 GAIKNRAVGQVWV
+559 GAIKNRTVGQVWV
-572 SVNSAPLI
+572 SVNSAPLV
-580 ESAKAQAALKGVE
+580 ESAMAQAALKGIE

-600 MSARVGP
+600 MSSRVGP
-607 LTIRVL
+607 FTINVL
-613 WPTLSAR
+613 WPTLSAI
-620 SFEEMPGD
+620 SFAEMPGD
-628 GSQINNSSI
+628 GSQVNNSSI

-642 SDAFSLFAGGDL
+642 SAEFSIFAGGDI
-654 EPPVQEILVK
+654 EPPVQEVLVK
-664 DVGPVDIYKVCH
+664 DVAPVDIYKVSH
-676 HGSKYQDLAFM
+676 HGSRYQDLAFM
-687 SALHPRISII
+687 AALHPRISII

-711 TLQALARLGSEV
+711 TLEALARLGSEV
-723 LRTDIDGAVAVQV
+723 VRTDIDGAIAVQV

>member
-1 TNQKQN
+1 
-7 PRLTDYRAVAL
+7 
-18 GGAIWAGALFQSATA
+18 LFQSATA

-106 SYSFIARAVLVNNS
+106 NYSFIARAVLVNNS

-135 KQSIT
+135 KQSVT

-153 IVASKEARVAALVVI
+153 IVASKEARVAALVVL
-168 KDDFHILTP
+168 KDDIEIQTR

-186 AIRLGLRFLSGDGNA
+186 AIRLGLRSLSGDGNA

-456 VASFTL
+456 IASFTL

-522 VGPDSVAEDRCL
+522 VGPDPVAEDRCL

-613 WPTLSAR
+613 WPTLSAT

-637 ATLIT
+637 AILIT

-676 HGSKYQDLAFM
+676 HGSRYQDLAFM

-711 TLQALARLGSEV
+711 TLEALARLGSEV
-723 LRTDIDGAVAVQV
+723 LRTDIDGAIAVQV

>member
-1 TNQKQN
+1 
-7 PRLTDYRAVAL
+7 
-18 GGAIWAGALFQSATA
+18 LFQSATA

-52 KFRFSVIIFALL
+52 KFRFSVIICALL

-509 VINLGNHQGIVID
+509 VINLGNHRGIVID
-522 VGPDSVAEDRCL
+522 VGPNPVAEDRCL

-613 WPTLSAR
+613 WPTLSAT

-676 HGSKYQDLAFM
+676 HGSRYQDLAFM

>member
-1 TNQKQN
+1 
-7 PRLTDYRAVAL
+7 
-18 GGAIWAGALFQSATA
+18 
-33 PWRIAIAALI
+33 
-43 LAALSLISR
+43 
-52 KFRFSVIIFALL
+52 
-64 LGSTVMSIR
+64 MSIR

-106 SYSFIARAVLVNNS
+106 NYSFIARAVLVNNS

-135 KQSIT
+135 KQSVT

-168 KDDFHILTP
+168 KDDIEIQTQ

-509 VINLGNHQGIVID
+509 VINLGNHRGIVID
-522 VGPDSVAEDRCL
+522 VGPNPVAEDRCL

-613 WPTLSAR
+613 WPTLSAT

-676 HGSKYQDLAFM
+676 HGSRYQDLAFM

>member
-1 TNQKQN
+1 
-7 PRLTDYRAVAL
+7 
-18 GGAIWAGALFQSATA
+18 
-33 PWRIAIAALI
+33 
-43 LAALSLISR
+43 
-52 KFRFSVIIFALL
+52 
-64 LGSTVMSIR
+64 MSIR

-168 KDDFHILTP
+168 KDDIEIQTQ

-186 AIRLGLRFLSGDGNA
+186 AIRLGLRSLSGDGNA

-509 VINLGNHQGIVID
+509 VINLGNHRGIVID
-522 VGPDSVAEDRCL
+522 VGPNPVAEDRCL

-613 WPTLSAR
+613 WPTLSAT

-676 HGSKYQDLAFM
+676 HGSRYQDLAFM

>member
-1 TNQKQN
+1 
-7 PRLTDYRAVAL
+7 
-18 GGAIWAGALFQSATA
+18 LFQSATA

-106 SYSFIARAVLVNNS
+106 NYSFIARAVLVNNS

-135 KQSIT
+135 KQSVT

-153 IVASKEARVAALVVI
+153 IVASKEARVAALVVL
-168 KDDFHILTP
+168 KDDIEIQTR

-186 AIRLGLRFLSGDGNA
+186 AIRLGLRSLSGDGNA

-456 VASFTL
+456 IASFTL

-522 VGPDSVAEDRCL
+522 VGPDAVAEDRCL
-534 KALGIK
+534 KALGIN

-545 ILSHFHADHVAGLT
+545 ILSHFHADHVSGLP
-559 GAIKNRAVGQVWV
+559 GAIKNRTVGQVWV
-572 SVNSAPLI
+572 SVNSAPLV
-580 ESAKAQAALKGVE
+580 ESAMAQSALSGVE

-607 LTIRVL
+607 LTINVL
-613 WPTLSAR
+613 WPTLSAT

-637 ATLIT
+637 ATLII

-676 HGSKYQDLAFM
+676 HGSRYQDLAFM

-711 TLQALARLGSEV
+711 TLQSLARLGSEV
-723 LRTDIDGAVAVQV
+723 LRTDIDGAIAVQV

>member
-1 TNQKQN
+1 
-7 PRLTDYRAVAL
+7 
-18 GGAIWAGALFQSATA
+18 
-33 PWRIAIAALI
+33 
-43 LAALSLISR
+43 
-52 KFRFSVIIFALL
+52 
-64 LGSTVMSIR
+64 MSIR

-135 KQSIT
+135 KQSVT

-509 VINLGNHQGIVID
+509 VINLGNHRGIVID
-522 VGPDSVAEDRCL
+522 VGPNPVAEDRCL

-613 WPTLSAR
+613 WPTLSAT

-676 HGSKYQDLAFM
+676 HGSRYQDLAFM

>member
-1 TNQKQN
+1 
-7 PRLTDYRAVAL
+7 
-18 GGAIWAGALFQSATA
+18 
-33 PWRIAIAALI
+33 
-43 LAALSLISR
+43 
-52 KFRFSVIIFALL
+52 
-64 LGSTVMSIR
+64 MSIR

-106 SYSFIARAVLVNNS
+106 NYSFIARAVLVNNS

-135 KQSIT
+135 KQSVT

-168 KDDFHILTP
+168 KDDIEIQTQ

-186 AIRLGLRFLSGDGNA
+186 AIRLGLRSLSGDGNA

-304 LPALGFAM
+304 LPALGFAI

-456 VASFTL
+456 IASFTL

-522 VGPDSVAEDRCL
+522 VGPDPVAEDRCL

-613 WPTLSAR
+613 WPTLSAT

-637 ATLIT
+637 AILIT

-676 HGSKYQDLAFM
+676 HGSRYQDLAFM

-711 TLQALARLGSEV
+711 TLQSLARLGSEV
-723 LRTDIDGAVAVQV
+723 LRTDIDGAIAVQV